1 MGSNSSRLDVDRR
14 NSYLRDSNNQT
25 DMSIKQLIAPSIL
38 LSTLLFSCGD
48 SNEPAVDDN
57 AKTSINADLKMKAG
71 EEVDRFADIQV
82 IRYDI
87 VDFDK
92 LTLKQ
97 KKLVYFMSQAGLEGR
112 DIIYDQNGP
121 YNLEIRRCLEHII
134 QNYKGNKTSTDWKKM
149 MVYAKQIWFANGIH
163 HHYGMTKFTPKFS
176 QSAFEKY
183 VSETKAKISKQAL
196 KVIFD
201 PTVAAKRKVKDSNVD
216 MIVASA
222 NGFYGP
228 GVTQKMVEDYYKALI
243 DTNDVR
249 PIEYG
254 LNSTMIFNNGNAFE
268 DVWKINGKYGKSIKK
283 IVYWLE
289 KAVEVAENDQQ
300 AKALKKLIE
309 FYKTGDLKTW
319 DDYNVLWAKSTK
331 GDIDWIN
338 GFIETY
344 GDAVGKRAS
353 FESIVQI
360 TDFEASKQMQVVA
373 ENAQWFEDNSPL
385 IPSHKKKEVKGVS
398 YKVVQVASE
407 SGDASPSTPIGV
419 NLPNNNWIRQ
429 EVGSKSVSLGNII
442 AAYDKAGGSGML
454 TEFANDPKEIELAE
468 KHAYLA
474 GKLHTALHEVIGHA
488 SGQINLGVGQPA
500 ETLINYASTLEE
512 ARADLVGLYYIMDP
526 KLMELGLITT
536 LDVGRAEYD
545 GYIRNGMM
553 TQLQRLELGQN
564 VEEEHMQN
572 RQLVASWVIE
582 KGAADK
588 VIERISRNGKTYFN
602 INDYDKLRI
611 LFGDLL
617 REIQR
622 IKSEGD
628 YAAGKAL
635 VENYGVKVDQAL
647 HKEVLERVKP
657 LNLAPYR
664 GFVNPILT
672 PVTNAAGDI
681 IDIKIENDQ
690 TFVEQMLYYAK
701 MYGKLD

>member
-1 MGSNSSRLDVDRR
+1 MP
-14 NSYLRDSNNQT
+14 
-25 DMSIKQLIAPSIL
+25 IKHFLAPSLL
-38 LSTLLFSCGD
+38 LSTLLFSCGE
-48 SNEPAVDDN
+48 SNETIIN
-57 AKTSINADLKMKAG
+57 ETEKTAINANLKMKAG

-92 LTLKQ
+92 LTVKQ
-97 KKLVYFMSQAGLEGR
+97 KKLVYYMSQAGLEGR

-134 QNYKGNKTSTDWKKM
+134 QNYKGNKASADWKNM

-176 QSAFEKY
+176 QTAFEKY
-183 VSETKAKISKQAL
+183 VTETKAKISKNAIQ
-196 KVIFD
+196 VIFD
-201 PTVAAKRKVKDSNVD
+201 PTIAAKRKVKDSNVD
-216 MIVASA
+216 MVAASA

-228 GVTQKMVEDYYKALI
+228 GVTQKMVEAHYKSKI
-243 DTNDVR
+243 DTTATR

-254 LNSTMIFNNGNAFE
+254 LNSTMILKNGKVVE
-268 DVWKINGKYGKSIKK
+268 DVWKIDGKYGKSIKK
-283 IVYWLE
+283 IVHWLE
-289 KAVEVAENDQQ
+289 LAVGVAENDQQ

-309 FYKTGDLKTW
+309 YYKTGDLKTW

-344 GDAVGKRAS
+344 GDALGKRAS
-353 FESIVQI
+353 FESVVQI

-385 IPSHKKKEVKGVS
+385 IASHKKKEVKGVS

-419 NLPNNNWIRQ
+419 NLPNNNWIRE

-454 TEFANDPKEIELAE
+454 NEFANDPKEIELAE

-488 SGQINLGVGQPA
+488 SGQINPGVGQPS

-526 KLMELGLITT
+526 KLIELGLFTT
-536 LDVGRAEYD
+536 LDVGIAEYD

-572 RQLVASWVIE
+572 RQLVAAWVIE
-582 KGAADK
+582 KGKADN
-588 VIERISRNGKTYFN
+588 VVERISRDGKTYFN
-602 INDYDKLRI
+602 INDYAKLRV

-635 VENYGVKVDQAL
+635 VENYGVKVDLAL

-672 PVTNAAGDI
+672 PVTNADGEI
-681 IDIKIENDQ
+681 IDIKIENNQ
-690 TFVEQMLYYAK
+690 SFVEQMLYYAK

>member
-1 MGSNSSRLDVDRR
+1 MYFRESQ
-14 NSYLRDSNNQT
+14 NQT
-25 DMSIKQLIAPSIL
+25 NMSMKHLILPTL
-38 LSTLLFSCGD
+38 LMTTLLFSCGEA
-48 SNEPAVDDN
+48 SEKVDESTELE
-57 AKTSINADLKMKAG
+57 AQVEG
-71 EEVDRFADIQV
+71 QVDRFADVQV

-92 LTLKQ
+92 LTIDQ
-97 KKLVYFMSQAGLEGR
+97 KKLVYYMSQAGLAGR
-112 DIIYDQNGP
+112 DIIYDQNNP
-121 YNLEIRRCLEHII
+121 FNLEIRNGLEHII
-134 QNYKGNKTSTDWKKM
+134 EKYDGDKESEDWKNL
-149 MVYAKQIWFANGIH
+149 MVYTKQIWFANGIH

-176 QSAFEKY
+176 KKALNEYIK
-183 VSETKAKISKQAL
+183 ETGAKISKEAL
-196 KVIFD
+196 EVIFN
-201 PTVAAKRKVKDSNVD
+201 PKVAAKRKVKDANKD
-216 MIVASA
+216 MVVSSA

-228 GVTQKMVEDYYKALI
+228 GVTQKMVEAYYKGII
-243 DTNDVR
+243 DTLTDH

-254 LNSTMIFNNGNAFE
+254 LNSTMILKNGNVYE
-268 DVWKINGKYGKSIKK
+268 DVWKIDGKYGKAIKK

-289 KAVEVAENDQQ
+289 KAVGVAENDIQ
-300 AKALKKLIE
+300 AQALKKLIE
-309 FYKTGDLKTW
+309 HYKTGDLKTW
-319 DDYNVLWAKSTK
+319 DDYNVLWAQSTE

-344 GDAVGKRAS
+344 GDALGKRAS
-353 FESIVQI
+353 YESIVQI

-373 ENAQWFEDNSPL
+373 QNAQWFEDNSPL

-442 AAYDKAGGSGML
+442 SAYDKAGGSGML
-454 TEFANDPKEIELAE
+454 TEFANDEEEIARSKE
-468 KHAYLA
+468 HSYLA

-488 SGQINLGVGQPA
+488 SGQINKGVGQPA

-512 ARADLVGLYYIMDP
+512 ARADLVGLYYIMDQ
-526 KLMELGLITT
+526 KMIDIGLVKT
-536 LDVGRAEYD
+536 LEVGKAEYD

-553 TQLQRLELGQN
+553 TQLQRLELGDD

-572 RQLVASWVIE
+572 RQLVASWAIE
-582 KGAADK
+582 RGAKDN
-588 VIERISRNGKTYFN
+588 VIERVKRDGKTYFN
-602 INDYDKLRI
+602 INDYAKLRTI
-611 LFGDLL
+611 FGELL

-628 YAAGKAL
+628 YKAGKAL

-664 GFVNPILT
+664 GFVNPVLV
-672 PVTNAAGDI
+672 PVKNKAGEI
-681 IDIKIENDQ
+681 IDIKIENEQ
-690 TFVEQMLYYAK
+690 TFVEQMLYYRK
-701 MYGKLD
+701 EYGTLN